1 MNVEPDH
8 HLSEKEMSFAKPS
21 FLASVK
27 RKLWILASKFS
38 EVDERNTSCLSKTE
52 YFLPKKTF
60 LTLLE
65 DMV

>member
-1 MNVEPDH
+1 MATHGSGIELGTEGVGGSH
-8 HLSEKEMSFAKPS
+8 HG
-21 FLASVK
+21 
-27 RKLWILASKFS
+27 ASKFS

-52 YFLPKKTF
+52 DCLLKKTC